1 MVYHEQNYYK
11 IKKLLKR
18 IHQEHRKPTLYEYD
32 ILIDYYYPPNERE
45 NWRIESDIL
54 PKPTKRVLDHQ
65 IIHMFENDEAQKKWE
80 KKHPFNS
87 VVENVYREVE
97 LWNE

>member
-1 MVYHEQNYYK
+1 MVYHDKNYYYVK
-11 IKKLLKR
+11 NLLKR

-32 ILIDYYYPPNERE
+32 ILIDYYYPFDERE
-45 NWRIESDIL
+45 PVRIASDL
-54 PKPTKRVLDHQ
+54 DAKPTKKVLDHQ
-65 IIHMFENDEAQKKWE
+65 IIHMFENDEEQHKWE

-97 LWNE
+97 L